1 MKITIDVDC
10 TPKEAR
16 TMLGLPDVK
25 PMQEAMMAEMEER
38 MRGAMESMDP
48 ESLMK
53 SWMMP
58 GMTGM
63 SGMPGAA
70 DSGMKGFE
78 DMQKAFWSQM
88 TGAMTAPKSSE

>member
-10 TPKEAR
+10 TPEEAR

-53 SWMMP
+53 TWVVPGMMP
-58 GMTGM
+58 GMTEG
-63 SGMPGAA
+63 GAT
-70 DSGMKGFE
+70 GFE
-78 DMQKAFWSQM
+78 QMQKAFWSQM